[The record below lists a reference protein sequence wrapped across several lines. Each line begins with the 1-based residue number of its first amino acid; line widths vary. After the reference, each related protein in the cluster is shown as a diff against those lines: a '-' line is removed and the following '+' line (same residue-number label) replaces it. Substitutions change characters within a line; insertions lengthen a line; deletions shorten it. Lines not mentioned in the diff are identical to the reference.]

1 MKKKI
6 QLKRSGRVKKL
17 IATVVAGMVGIGLIF
32 NPNYNND
39 DNKVEAANSVPIN
52 GTIMQYFQWY
62 LPNNG
67 SLWGKLSSEAKDL
80 ANKGFTAV
88 WLPPAYKN
96 MNQNSVGYEPYDLY
110 DLGEFNQK
118 NSTRTKYGTLSQYTN
133 AITACHNNGID
144 VYADVV
150 LNHKSGADYS
160 EKVSAYEV
168 YNDNRLWKVTG
179 NAVDINAWTKFTFPG
194 RGTKYSSF
202 KWDASCFD
210 GVDDY
215 GKVYLFANKSWDS
228 NVSTENHNYDYLM
241 GADIDFDNQ
250 SVVKELKSWGI
261 WYTNKCN
268 LDGFRLDAV
277 KHIKSTF
284 YSDWL
289 NTVRSSTGKEMFTVG
304 EYWSSDINALKNYL
318 YETGYTMSLFDVPLH
333 YNFKSA
339 ADSNGYYD
347 LRYLFSNTLVSD
359 NPVKAVT
366 FVDNHDTQPGQSL
379 QSSVGEWFKMLAY
392 TAILTREGGYPCV
405 FYGDYYGVSGS
416 GTYLKAFK
424 NEIDKVMYA
433 RKKCAYGTQHD
444 YLDDPDTIGWTRE
457 GIGQVANSGLAALI
471 SDYNTGTATKRMYV
485 GTSHKGEVWYDVTG
499 NIGDKVTISND
510 GYGVFKVK
518 NKSYSVWINEK
529 AGGVTSGNST
539 GNTTGNSTGNTGGST
554 ANTGNSTSN
563 GANNTGNSNV
573 NGSNNAGT
581 SNGNSS
587 VNNAGT
593 QVGTTTQDNKNTEK
607 STTKEDKTTVDNS
620 ATKDSSTENTSE
632 TPADTTKNTNE
643 AVTED
648 VTTVNTNEKETKNSG
663 TVGKVVMSVVGVS
676 VIVALIGVAIAKKN
690 DIIAFIKGMTKK

>member
-6 QLKRSGRVKKL
+6 QLKRSGRVNKL
-17 IATVVAGMVGIGLIF
+17 IVTVVAGIAGIALIF
-32 NPNYNND
+32 NPNYND
-39 DNKVEAANSVPIN
+39 GDNKVAAANSVPVN
-52 GTIMQYFQWY
+52 GTIMQYYQWY

-67 SLWGKLSSEAKDL
+67 SLWDKLSGDAKNL
-80 ANKGFTAV
+80 ADTGFTAV

-118 NSTRTKYGTLSQYTN
+118 NTTRTKYGTLSQYTN

-160 EKVSAYEV
+160 ENVSAYEV
-168 YNDNRLWKVTG
+168 YNDNRLYKVTG
-179 NAVDINAWTKFTFPG
+179 NTVNINAWTKFTFPG

-250 SVVKELKSWGI
+250 AVVKELKSWGI

-379 QSSVGEWFKMLAY
+379 QSSVGEWFKMSAY

-457 GIGQVANSGLAALI
+457 GLGQVANSGLAALI

-499 NIGDKVTISND
+499 NISDKVTISND

-518 NKSYSVWINEK
+518 NKSYSVWINK
-529 AGGVTSGNST
+529 KT
-539 GNTTGNSTGNTGGST
+539 G
-554 ANTGNSTSN
+554 SN
-563 GANNTGNSNV
+563 ISNRTDNTGNSNV
-573 NGSNNAGT
+573 NGSNNAGINNKN
-581 SNGNSS
+581 NGI
-587 VNNAGT
+587 NNAVT
-593 QVGTTTQDNKNTEK
+593 QINTTATQDNKNTEK
-607 STTKEDKTTVDNS
+607 TTAKEDKATTDNF
-620 ATKDSSTENTSE
+620 ATKGSTTENTTENILE
-632 TPADTTKNTNE
+632 TPAGTMKNTNE
-643 AVTED
+643 AVTEG
-648 VTTVNTNEKETKNSG
+648 VTKENNNEEETKNSG

-690 DIIAFIKGMTKK
+690 DIIAFIKQMTRK

>member
-6 QLKRSGRVKKL
+6 QLKRSGRVNRL
-17 IATVVAGMVGIGLIF
+17 IVTVAAGIAGIALIF
-32 NPNYNND
+32 NPNYND
-39 DNKVEAANSVPIN
+39 GDNKVAAANSVPVN
-52 GTIMQYFQWY
+52 GTIMQYYQWY

-67 SLWGKLSSEAKDL
+67 SLWDKLSGDAKNL
-80 ANKGFTAV
+80 ADTGFTAV

-118 NSTRTKYGTLSQYTN
+118 NTTRTKYGTLSQYTN

-160 EKVSAYEV
+160 ENVSAYEV
-168 YNDNRLWKVTG
+168 YNDNRLYKVTG
-179 NAVDINAWTKFTFPG
+179 NAVNINAWTKFTFQG

-250 SVVKELKSWGI
+250 AVVKELKSWGI

-289 NTVRSSTGKEMFTVG
+289 NTVRRSTGKEMFTVG

-379 QSSVGEWFKMLAY
+379 QSSVGEWFKMSAY

-405 FYGDYYGVSGS
+405 FYGDYYGISGS
-416 GTYLKAFK
+416 GIYLKAFK

-433 RKKCAYGTQHD
+433 RKNCAYGTQHD

-457 GIGQVANSGLAALI
+457 GLGQVANSGLAALI

-499 NIGDKVTISND
+499 NISDKVTISND

-518 NKSYSVWINEK
+518 NKSYSVWINK
-529 AGGVTSGNST
+529 KT
-539 GNTTGNSTGNTGGST
+539 G
-554 ANTGNSTSN
+554 SN
-563 GANNTGNSNV
+563 ISNRTDNTGNSNV
-573 NGSNNAGT
+573 NGSNNAGINNKN
-581 SNGNSS
+581 NGT
-587 VNNAGT
+587 NNAGT
-593 QVGTTTQDNKNTEK
+593 QINTTATQDNKNTEK
-607 STTKEDKTTVDNS
+607 LTAKEDKTTTDNF
-620 ATKDSSTENTSE
+620 ATKDSTTENTTENILE
-632 TPADTTKNTNE
+632 TPADTMKNTNE
-643 AVTED
+643 AVTEG
-648 VTTVNTNEKETKNSG
+648 VTKENNNEEETKNSG

-690 DIIAFIKGMTKK
+690 DIIAFIKQMTRK

>member
-6 QLKRSGRVKKL
+6 QLKRSGRVNRL
-17 IATVVAGMVGIGLIF
+17 IVTVVAGIAGIALIF
-32 NPNYNND
+32 NPNYND
-39 DNKVEAANSVPIN
+39 GDNKVAAANSVPVN
-52 GTIMQYFQWY
+52 GTIMQYYQWY

-67 SLWGKLSSEAKDL
+67 SLWDKLSGDAENL
-80 ANKGFTAV
+80 ADTGFTAV

-118 NSTRTKYGTLSQYTN
+118 NTTRTKYGTLSQYTN

-160 EKVSAYEV
+160 ENVSAYEV
-168 YNDNRLWKVTG
+168 YNDNRLYKVTG
-179 NAVDINAWTKFTFPG
+179 NAVNINAWTKFTFQG

-250 SVVKELKSWGI
+250 AVVKELKSWGI

-289 NTVRSSTGKEMFTVG
+289 NTVRRSTGKEMFTVG

-379 QSSVGEWFKMLAY
+379 QSSVGEWFKMSAY

-405 FYGDYYGVSGS
+405 FYGDYYGISGS
-416 GTYLKAFK
+416 GIYLKAFK

-433 RKKCAYGTQHD
+433 RKNCAYGTQHD

-457 GIGQVANSGLAALI
+457 GLGQVANSGLAALI

-499 NIGDKVTISND
+499 NISDKVTISND

-518 NKSYSVWINEK
+518 NKSYSVWINK
-529 AGGVTSGNST
+529 KT
-539 GNTTGNSTGNTGGST
+539 G
-554 ANTGNSTSN
+554 SN
-563 GANNTGNSNV
+563 ISNRTDNTGNSNV
-573 NGSNNAGT
+573 NVSNNAGINNKN
-581 SNGNSS
+581 NGT
-587 VNNAGT
+587 NNAGT
-593 QVGTTTQDNKNTEK
+593 QINTTATQDNKNTEK
-607 STTKEDKTTVDNS
+607 STAKEDKTTTDNF
-620 ATKDSSTENTSE
+620 ATKDSTTENTTENILE
-632 TPADTTKNTNE
+632 TPADTMKNTNE
-643 AVTED
+643 AVTEG
-648 VTTVNTNEKETKNSG
+648 VTKENNNEEETKNSG

-690 DIIAFIKGMTKK
+690 DVIAFIKQMTRK

>member
-6 QLKRSGRVKKL
+6 QLKRSGRVNKL
-17 IATVVAGMVGIGLIF
+17 IVTVVAGIAGIALIF
-32 NPNYNND
+32 NPNYND
-39 DNKVEAANSVPIN
+39 GDNKVAAANSVTVN
-52 GTIMQYFQWY
+52 GTIMQYYQWY

-67 SLWGKLSSEAKDL
+67 SLWDKLSSDAKNL
-80 ANKGFTAV
+80 ADTGFTAV

-118 NSTRTKYGTLSQYTN
+118 NTTRTKYGTLSQYTN

-160 EKVSAYEV
+160 ENVSAYEV
-168 YNDNRLWKVTG
+168 YNDNRLYKVTG
-179 NAVDINAWTKFTFPG
+179 NTVNINAWTKFTFPG

-250 SVVKELKSWGI
+250 AVVKELKSWGI

-379 QSSVGEWFKMLAY
+379 QSSVGEWFKMSAY

-457 GIGQVANSGLAALI
+457 GLGQVANSGLAALI

-499 NIGDKVTISND
+499 NISDKVTISND

-518 NKSYSVWINEK
+518 NKSYSVWINK
-529 AGGVTSGNST
+529 KT
-539 GNTTGNSTGNTGGST
+539 G
-554 ANTGNSTSN
+554 SN
-563 GANNTGNSNV
+563 ISNRTDNTGNSNV
-573 NGSNNAGT
+573 NGSNNAGINNKN
-581 SNGNSS
+581 NGI
-587 VNNAGT
+587 NNAVT
-593 QVGTTTQDNKNTEK
+593 QINTTATQDNKNTEK
-607 STTKEDKTTVDNS
+607 TTAKEDKATTDNF
-620 ATKDSSTENTSE
+620 ATKGSTTENTTENILE
-632 TPADTTKNTNE
+632 TPAGTMKNTNE
-643 AVTED
+643 AVTEG
-648 VTTVNTNEKETKNSG
+648 VTKENNNEEETKNSG

-690 DIIAFIKGMTKK
+690 DIIAFIKQMTRK

>member
-6 QLKRSGRVKKL
+6 QLKRSGRVNRL
-17 IATVVAGMVGIGLIF
+17 IVTVAAGIAGIALIF
-32 NPNYNND
+32 NPNYND
-39 DNKVEAANSVPIN
+39 GDNKVAAANSVPVN
-52 GTIMQYFQWY
+52 GTIMQYYQWY

-67 SLWGKLSSEAKDL
+67 SLWDKLSGDAKNL
-80 ANKGFTAV
+80 ADTGFTAV

-118 NSTRTKYGTLSQYTN
+118 NTTRTKYGTLSQYTN

-160 EKVSAYEV
+160 ENVSAYEV
-168 YNDNRLWKVTG
+168 YNDNRLYKVTG
-179 NAVDINAWTKFTFPG
+179 NAVNINAWTKFTFQG

-250 SVVKELKSWGI
+250 AVVKELKSWGI

-289 NTVRSSTGKEMFTVG
+289 NTVRRSTGKEMFTVG

-379 QSSVGEWFKMLAY
+379 QSSVGEWFKMSAY

-405 FYGDYYGVSGS
+405 FYGDYYGISGS
-416 GTYLKAFK
+416 GIYLKAFK

-433 RKKCAYGTQHD
+433 RKNCAYGTQHD

-457 GIGQVANSGLAALI
+457 GLGQVANSGLAALI

-499 NIGDKVTISND
+499 NISDKVTISND

-518 NKSYSVWINEK
+518 NKSYSVWINK
-529 AGGVTSGNST
+529 KT
-539 GNTTGNSTGNTGGST
+539 G
-554 ANTGNSTSN
+554 SN
-563 GANNTGNSNV
+563 ISNRTDNTGNSNV
-573 NGSNNAGT
+573 NGSNNAGINNKN
-581 SNGNSS
+581 NGT
-587 VNNAGT
+587 NNAGT
-593 QVGTTTQDNKNTEK
+593 QINTTATQDNKNTEK
-607 STTKEDKTTVDNS
+607 STAKEDKTTTDNF
-620 ATKDSSTENTSE
+620 ATKDSTTENTTENILE
-632 TPADTTKNTNE
+632 TPADTMKNTNE
-643 AVTED
+643 AVTES
-648 VTTVNTNEKETKNSG
+648 VTKENNNEEETKNSG

-690 DIIAFIKGMTKK
+690 DIIAFIKQMTRK

>member
-1 MKKKI
+1 MKKKV

-17 IATVVAGMVGIGLIF
+17 IAAVVAGIVGIGLIF
-32 NPNYNND
+32 NPNYNNA
-39 DNKVEAANSVPIN
+39 DNNVEAANSVPIN

-67 SLWGKLSSEAKDL
+67 SLWSKLSSSAADL
-80 ANKGFTAV
+80 ANAGFTAV

-118 NSTRTKYGTLSQYTN
+118 NSTRTKYGTISQYTN
-133 AITACHNNGID
+133 AIAACHTNGID

-160 EKVSAYEV
+160 ENVSAYEV
-168 YNDNRLWKVTG
+168 YNDNRLYKVTG
-179 NAVDINAWTKFTFPG
+179 NAININAWTKFTFPG

-215 GKVYLFANKSWDS
+215 GKIYLFANKSWDS
-228 NVSTENHNYDYLM
+228 NVSTENNNYDYLM

-250 SVVKELKSWGI
+250 SVVKELKNWGI

-289 NTVRSSTGKEMFTVG
+289 NTVRNSTGKEMFTVG

-318 YETGYTMSLFDVPLH
+318 YETGYSMSLFDVPLH
-333 YNFKSA
+333 YNFKAA

-347 LRYLFSNTLVSD
+347 LRYLFNNTLVSD

-366 FVDNHDTQPGQSL
+366 FVDNHDTQPGQAL
-379 QSSVGEWFKMLAY
+379 QSNVGEWFKMLAY

-405 FYGDYYGVSGS
+405 FYGDYYGVSGN

-424 NEIDKVMYA
+424 NEIDKVMLA

-457 GIGQVANSGLAALI
+457 GLSQVANSGLAALI
-471 SDYNTGTATKRMYV
+471 SDYNTGIATKRMYV
-485 GTSHKGEVWYDVTG
+485 GASHKGEVWYDVTG
-499 NIGDKVTISND
+499 NVSDKVTISND

-518 NKSYSVWINEK
+518 NKSYSVWINGK
-529 AGGVTSGNST
+529 VSSVTG
-539 GNTTGNSTGNTGGST
+539 GNSTGNTGGNST
-554 ANTGNSTSN
+554 AGAGNNGSN
-563 GANNTGNSNV
+563 GANNTGNVNV
-573 NGSNNAGT
+573 NGSGNNAGNNNVN
-581 SNGNSS
+581 NGT
-587 VNNAGT
+587 NNAGT
-593 QVGTTTQDNKNTEK
+593 QTSKPTTANNKTTEK
-607 STTKEDKTTVDNS
+607 STTKEEKTTTDNS
-620 ATKDSSTENTSE
+620 EAKDSTTENTSE
-632 TPADTTKNTNE
+632 KPEDTTKNTNE
-643 AVTED
+643 TITENM
-648 VTTVNTNEKETKNSG
+648 TTSDNDKKETENSG
-663 TVGKVVMSVVGVS
+663 TVGMVVMSVAGAS

-690 DIIAFIKGMTKK
+690 DIIAFIKGMIKK

>member
-6 QLKRSGRVKKL
+6 QLKRSGRVNRL
-17 IATVVAGMVGIGLIF
+17 IVTVAAGIAGIALIF
-32 NPNYNND
+32 NPNYND
-39 DNKVEAANSVPIN
+39 GDNKVAAANSVPVN
-52 GTIMQYFQWY
+52 GTIMQYYQWY

-67 SLWGKLSSEAKDL
+67 SLWDKLSGDAKNL
-80 ANKGFTAV
+80 ADTGFTAV

-118 NSTRTKYGTLSQYTN
+118 NTTRTKYGTLSQYTN

-160 EKVSAYEV
+160 ENVSAYEV
-168 YNDNRLWKVTG
+168 YNDNRLYKVTG
-179 NAVDINAWTKFTFPG
+179 NAVNINAWTKFTFQG

-250 SVVKELKSWGI
+250 AVVKELKSWGI

-289 NTVRSSTGKEMFTVG
+289 NTVRRSTGKEMFTVG

-379 QSSVGEWFKMLAY
+379 QSSVGEWFKMSAY

-405 FYGDYYGVSGS
+405 FYGDYYGISGS
-416 GTYLKAFK
+416 GIYLKAFK

-433 RKKCAYGTQHD
+433 RKNCAYGTQHD

-457 GIGQVANSGLAALI
+457 GLGQVANSGLAALI

-499 NIGDKVTISND
+499 NISDKVTISND

-518 NKSYSVWINEK
+518 NKSYSVWINK
-529 AGGVTSGNST
+529 KT
-539 GNTTGNSTGNTGGST
+539 G
-554 ANTGNSTSN
+554 SN
-563 GANNTGNSNV
+563 ISNRTDNTGNSNV
-573 NGSNNAGT
+573 NGSNNAGINNKN
-581 SNGNSS
+581 NGT
-587 VNNAGT
+587 NNAGT
-593 QVGTTTQDNKNTEK
+593 QINTTATQDNKNTEK
-607 STTKEDKTTVDNS
+607 STAKEDKTTTDNF
-620 ATKDSSTENTSE
+620 ATKDSTTENTTENILE
-632 TPADTTKNTNE
+632 TPADTMKNTNE
-643 AVTED
+643 AVTES
-648 VTTVNTNEKETKNSG
+648 VTKENNNEEETKNSG

-676 VIVALIGVAIAKKN
+676 VTVALIGVAIAKKN
-690 DIIAFIKGMTKK
+690 DIIAFIKQMTRK

>member
-1 MKKKI
+1 
-6 QLKRSGRVKKL
+6 
-17 IATVVAGMVGIGLIF
+17 
-32 NPNYNND
+32 
-39 DNKVEAANSVPIN
+39 
-52 GTIMQYFQWY
+52 
-62 LPNNG
+62 
-67 SLWGKLSSEAKDL
+67 
-80 ANKGFTAV
+80 
-88 WLPPAYKN
+88 
-96 MNQNSVGYEPYDLY
+96 
-110 DLGEFNQK
+110 
-118 NSTRTKYGTLSQYTN
+118 
-133 AITACHNNGID
+133 
-144 VYADVV
+144 
-150 LNHKSGADYS
+150 
-160 EKVSAYEV
+160 
-168 YNDNRLWKVTG
+168 
-179 NAVDINAWTKFTFPG
+179 
-194 RGTKYSSF
+194 
-202 KWDASCFD
+202 
-210 GVDDY
+210 
-215 GKVYLFANKSWDS
+215 
-228 NVSTENHNYDYLM
+228 M

-250 SVVKELKSWGI
+250 AVVKELKSWGI

-379 QSSVGEWFKMLAY
+379 QSSVGEWFKMSAY

-457 GIGQVANSGLAALI
+457 GLGQVANSGLAALI

-499 NIGDKVTISND
+499 NISDKVTISND

-518 NKSYSVWINEK
+518 NKSYSVWINK
-529 AGGVTSGNST
+529 KT
-539 GNTTGNSTGNTGGST
+539 G
-554 ANTGNSTSN
+554 SN
-563 GANNTGNSNV
+563 ISNRTDNTGNSNV
-573 NGSNNAGT
+573 NGSNNAGINNKN
-581 SNGNSS
+581 NGT
-587 VNNAGT
+587 NNAET
-593 QVGTTTQDNKNTEK
+593 QINTTATQDNKNTEK
-607 STTKEDKTTVDNS
+607 TTAKEDKATTDNF
-620 ATKDSSTENTSE
+620 ATKGSTTENTTENILE
-632 TPADTTKNTNE
+632 TPAGTMKNTNE
-643 AVTED
+643 AVTEG
-648 VTTVNTNEKETKNSG
+648 VTKENNNEEETKNSG

-690 DIIAFIKGMTKK
+690 DIIAFIKQMTRK

>member
-6 QLKRSGRVKKL
+6 QLKRSGRVNRL
-17 IATVVAGMVGIGLIF
+17 IVTVAAGIAGIALIF
-32 NPNYNND
+32 NPNYND
-39 DNKVEAANSVPIN
+39 GDNKVAAANSVPVN
-52 GTIMQYFQWY
+52 GTIMQYYQWY

-67 SLWGKLSSEAKDL
+67 SLWDKLSGDAKNL
-80 ANKGFTAV
+80 ADTGFTAV

-118 NSTRTKYGTLSQYTN
+118 NTTRTKYGTLSQYTN

-160 EKVSAYEV
+160 ENVSAYEV
-168 YNDNRLWKVTG
+168 YNDNRLYKVTG
-179 NAVDINAWTKFTFPG
+179 NAVNINAWTKFTFQG

-250 SVVKELKSWGI
+250 AVVKELKSWGI

-289 NTVRSSTGKEMFTVG
+289 NTVRRSTGKEMFTVG

-379 QSSVGEWFKMLAY
+379 QSSVGEWFKMSAY

-405 FYGDYYGVSGS
+405 FYGDYYGISGS
-416 GTYLKAFK
+416 GIYLKAFK

-433 RKKCAYGTQHD
+433 RKNCAYGTQHD

-457 GIGQVANSGLAALI
+457 GLGQVANSGLAALI

-499 NIGDKVTISND
+499 NISDKVTISND

-518 NKSYSVWINEK
+518 NKSYSVWINK
-529 AGGVTSGNST
+529 KT
-539 GNTTGNSTGNTGGST
+539 G
-554 ANTGNSTSN
+554 SN
-563 GANNTGNSNV
+563 ISNRTDNTGNSNV
-573 NGSNNAGT
+573 NVSNNAGINNKN
-581 SNGNSS
+581 NGT
-587 VNNAGT
+587 NNAGT
-593 QVGTTTQDNKNTEK
+593 QINTTATQDNKNTEK
-607 STTKEDKTTVDNS
+607 STAKEDKTTTDNF
-620 ATKDSSTENTSE
+620 ATKDSTTENTTENILE
-632 TPADTTKNTNE
+632 TPADTMKNTNE
-643 AVTED
+643 AVTEG
-648 VTTVNTNEKETKNSG
+648 VTKENNNEEETKNSG

-690 DIIAFIKGMTKK
+690 DIIAFIKQMTRK

>member
-6 QLKRSGRVKKL
+6 QLKRSGRVNRL
-17 IATVVAGMVGIGLIF
+17 IVTVVAGIAGIALIF
-32 NPNYNND
+32 NPNYND
-39 DNKVEAANSVPIN
+39 GDNKVAAANSVPVN
-52 GTIMQYFQWY
+52 GTIMQYYQWY

-67 SLWGKLSSEAKDL
+67 SLWDKLSGDAENL
-80 ANKGFTAV
+80 ADTGFTAV

-118 NSTRTKYGTLSQYTN
+118 NTTRTKYGTLSQYTN

-160 EKVSAYEV
+160 ENVSAYEV
-168 YNDNRLWKVTG
+168 YNDNRLYKVTG
-179 NAVDINAWTKFTFPG
+179 NTVNINAWTKFTFQG

-250 SVVKELKSWGI
+250 AVVKELKSWGI
-261 WYTNKCN
+261 WYTNKCD

-289 NTVRSSTGKEMFTVG
+289 NTVRRSTGKEMFTVG

-379 QSSVGEWFKMLAY
+379 QSSVGEWFKMSAY

-405 FYGDYYGVSGS
+405 FYGDYYGISGS
-416 GTYLKAFK
+416 GIYLKAFK

-433 RKKCAYGTQHD
+433 RKNCAYGTQHD

-457 GIGQVANSGLAALI
+457 GLGQVANSGLAALI

-499 NIGDKVTISND
+499 NISDKVTISND
-510 GYGVFKVK
+510 GYGVFRVK
-518 NKSYSVWINEK
+518 NKSYSVWINK
-529 AGGVTSGNST
+529 KT
-539 GNTTGNSTGNTGGST
+539 G
-554 ANTGNSTSN
+554 SN
-563 GANNTGNSNV
+563 ISNRTDNTGNSNV
-573 NGSNNAGT
+573 NVSNNAGINNKN
-581 SNGNSS
+581 NGT
-587 VNNAGT
+587 NNAGT
-593 QVGTTTQDNKNTEK
+593 QINTTATQDNKNTEK
-607 STTKEDKTTVDNS
+607 STAKEDKTTTDNF
-620 ATKDSSTENTSE
+620 ATKDSTTENTTENILE
-632 TPADTTKNTNE
+632 TPADTMKNTNE
-643 AVTED
+643 AVTEG
-648 VTTVNTNEKETKNSG
+648 VTKENNNEEETKNSG

-690 DIIAFIKGMTKK
+690 DIIAFIKQMTRK

>member
-6 QLKRSGRVKKL
+6 QLKRSGRVNKL
-17 IATVVAGMVGIGLIF
+17 IVTVVAGIAGIALIF
-32 NPNYNND
+32 NPNYND
-39 DNKVEAANSVPIN
+39 GDNKVAAANSVPVN
-52 GTIMQYFQWY
+52 GTIMQYYQWY

-67 SLWGKLSSEAKDL
+67 SLWDKLSGDAKNL
-80 ANKGFTAV
+80 ADTGFTAV

-118 NSTRTKYGTLSQYTN
+118 NTTRTKYGTLSQYTN

-168 YNDNRLWKVTG
+168 YNDNRLYKVTG
-179 NAVDINAWTKFTFPG
+179 NTVNINAWTKFTFPG

-202 KWDASCFD
+202 KWDTSCFD

-241 GADIDFDNQ
+241 GSDIDFDNQ
-250 SVVKELKSWGI
+250 AVVKELKSWGI

-457 GIGQVANSGLAALI
+457 GLDKAANSGLAALI

-485 GTSHKGEVWYDVTG
+485 GTRHKGEVWYDVMG
-499 NIGDKVTISND
+499 NISDKVTISND

-529 AGGVTSGNST
+529 T
-539 GNTTGNSTGNTGGST
+539 G
-554 ANTGNSTSN
+554 SN
-563 GANNTGNSNV
+563 ISNRTDNTGNSNV
-573 NGSNNAGT
+573 NGSNNVGINNKNNGT
-581 SNGNSS
+581 
-587 VNNAGT
+587 NNAGT
-593 QVGTTTQDNKNTEK
+593 QINTTATQDNKNTEK
-607 STTKEDKTTVDNS
+607 STAKEDKTTTDNF
-620 ATKDSSTENTSE
+620 ATKDSTTENTTKNTTENILE
-632 TPADTTKNTNE
+632 TPADTMKNTNE
-643 AVTED
+643 AVTEG
-648 VTTVNTNEKETKNSG
+648 VTKENNNEEETKNSG

-690 DIIAFIKGMTKK
+690 DIIAFIKEMTRK

>member
-6 QLKRSGRVKKL
+6 QLKRSGRLNRL
-17 IATVVAGMVGIGLIF
+17 IVTVAAGIAGIALIF
-32 NPNYNND
+32 NPNYND
-39 DNKVEAANSVPIN
+39 GDNKVAAANSVPVN
-52 GTIMQYFQWY
+52 GTIMQYYQWY

-67 SLWGKLSSEAKDL
+67 SLWDKLSGDAKNL
-80 ANKGFTAV
+80 ADTGFTAV

-118 NSTRTKYGTLSQYTN
+118 NTTRTKYGTLSQYTN

-160 EKVSAYEV
+160 ENVSAYEV
-168 YNDNRLWKVTG
+168 YNDNRLYKVTG
-179 NAVDINAWTKFTFPG
+179 NAVNINAWTKFTFQG

-250 SVVKELKSWGI
+250 AVVKELKSWGI

-289 NTVRSSTGKEMFTVG
+289 NTVRRSTGKEMFTVG

-379 QSSVGEWFKMLAY
+379 QSSVGEWFKMSAY

-405 FYGDYYGVSGS
+405 FYGDYYGISGS
-416 GTYLKAFK
+416 GIYLKAFK

-433 RKKCAYGTQHD
+433 RKNCAYGTQHD

-457 GIGQVANSGLAALI
+457 GLDKAANSGLAALI

-485 GTSHKGEVWYDVTG
+485 GTRHKGEVWYDVTG
-499 NIGDKVTISND
+499 NISDKVTISND

-518 NKSYSVWINEK
+518 NKSYSVWINK
-529 AGGVTSGNST
+529 KT
-539 GNTTGNSTGNTGGST
+539 G
-554 ANTGNSTSN
+554 SN
-563 GANNTGNSNV
+563 ISNRTDNTGNSNV
-573 NGSNNAGT
+573 NGSNNAGINNKN
-581 SNGNSS
+581 NGT
-587 VNNAGT
+587 NNAGT
-593 QVGTTTQDNKNTEK
+593 QINTTATQDNKNTEK
-607 STTKEDKTTVDNS
+607 STAKEDKTTTDNF
-620 ATKDSSTENTSE
+620 ATKDSTTENTTKNTTENILE
-632 TPADTTKNTNE
+632 TPADTMKNTNE
-643 AVTED
+643 AVTEG
-648 VTTVNTNEKETKNSG
+648 VTKENNNEEETKNSG

-690 DIIAFIKGMTKK
+690 DVIAFIKQMTRK

>member
-6 QLKRSGRVKKL
+6 QLKRSGRVNRL
-17 IATVVAGMVGIGLIF
+17 IVTVAAGIAGIALIF
-32 NPNYNND
+32 NPNYND
-39 DNKVEAANSVPIN
+39 GDNKVAAANSVPVN
-52 GTIMQYFQWY
+52 GTIMQYYQWY

-67 SLWGKLSSEAKDL
+67 SLWDKLSGDAKNL
-80 ANKGFTAV
+80 ADTGFTAV

-118 NSTRTKYGTLSQYTN
+118 NTTRTKYGTLSQYTN

-160 EKVSAYEV
+160 ENVSAYEV
-168 YNDNRLWKVTG
+168 YNDNRLYKVTG
-179 NAVDINAWTKFTFPG
+179 NAVNINAWTKFTFQG

-250 SVVKELKSWGI
+250 AVVKELKSWGI

-289 NTVRSSTGKEMFTVG
+289 NTVRRSTGKEMFTVG

-379 QSSVGEWFKMLAY
+379 QSSVGEWFKMSAY

-405 FYGDYYGVSGS
+405 FYGDYYGISGS
-416 GTYLKAFK
+416 GIYLKAFK

-433 RKKCAYGTQHD
+433 RKNCAYGTQHD

-457 GIGQVANSGLAALI
+457 GLGQVANSGLAALI

-499 NIGDKVTISND
+499 NISDKVTISND

-518 NKSYSVWINEK
+518 NKSYSVWINK
-529 AGGVTSGNST
+529 KT
-539 GNTTGNSTGNTGGST
+539 G
-554 ANTGNSTSN
+554 SN
-563 GANNTGNSNV
+563 ISNRTDNTGNSNV
-573 NGSNNAGT
+573 NGSNNAGINNKN
-581 SNGNSS
+581 NGT
-587 VNNAGT
+587 NNAGT
-593 QVGTTTQDNKNTEK
+593 QINTTATQDNKNTEK
-607 STTKEDKTTVDNS
+607 STAKEDKTTTDNF
-620 ATKDSSTENTSE
+620 ATKDSTTENTTENILE
-632 TPADTTKNTNE
+632 TPADTMKNTNE
-643 AVTED
+643 AVTEG
-648 VTTVNTNEKETKNSG
+648 VTKENNNEEETKNSG

-690 DIIAFIKGMTKK
+690 DIIAFIKQMTRK

>member
-6 QLKRSGRVKKL
+6 QLKRSGRVNRL
-17 IATVVAGMVGIGLIF
+17 IVTVVAGIAGIALIF
-32 NPNYNND
+32 NPNYND
-39 DNKVEAANSVPIN
+39 GDNKVAAANSVPVN
-52 GTIMQYFQWY
+52 GTIMQYYQWY

-67 SLWGKLSSEAKDL
+67 SLWDKLSGDAENL
-80 ANKGFTAV
+80 ADTGFTAV

-118 NSTRTKYGTLSQYTN
+118 NTTRTKYGTLSQYTN

-160 EKVSAYEV
+160 ENVSAYEV
-168 YNDNRLWKVTG
+168 YNDNRLYKVTG
-179 NAVDINAWTKFTFPG
+179 NAVNINAWTKFTFQG

-250 SVVKELKSWGI
+250 AVVKELKSWGI

-289 NTVRSSTGKEMFTVG
+289 NTVRRSTGKEMFTVG

-379 QSSVGEWFKMLAY
+379 QSSVGEWFKMSAY

-405 FYGDYYGVSGS
+405 FYGDYYGISGS
-416 GTYLKAFK
+416 GIYLKAFK

-433 RKKCAYGTQHD
+433 RKNCAYGTQHD

-457 GIGQVANSGLAALI
+457 GLGQVANSGLAALI

-499 NIGDKVTISND
+499 NISDKVTISND

-518 NKSYSVWINEK
+518 NKSYSVWINK
-529 AGGVTSGNST
+529 KT
-539 GNTTGNSTGNTGGST
+539 G
-554 ANTGNSTSN
+554 SN
-563 GANNTGNSNV
+563 ISNRTDNTGNSNV
-573 NGSNNAGT
+573 NVSNNAGINNKN
-581 SNGNSS
+581 NGT
-587 VNNAGT
+587 NNAGT
-593 QVGTTTQDNKNTEK
+593 QINTTATQDNKNTEK
-607 STTKEDKTTVDNS
+607 STAKEDKTTTDNF
-620 ATKDSSTENTSE
+620 ATKDSTTENTTENILE
-632 TPADTTKNTNE
+632 TPADTMKNTNE
-643 AVTED
+643 AVTEG
-648 VTTVNTNEKETKNSG
+648 VTKENNNEEETKNSG

-690 DIIAFIKGMTKK
+690 DIIAFIKQMTRK

>member
-6 QLKRSGRVKKL
+6 QLKRSGRVNRL
-17 IATVVAGMVGIGLIF
+17 IVTVVAGIAGIALIF
-32 NPNYNND
+32 NPNYND
-39 DNKVEAANSVPIN
+39 GDNKVAAANSVPVN
-52 GTIMQYFQWY
+52 GTIMQYYQWY

-67 SLWGKLSSEAKDL
+67 SLWDKLSGDAENL
-80 ANKGFTAV
+80 ADTGFTAV

-118 NSTRTKYGTLSQYTN
+118 NTTRTKYGTLSQYTN

-160 EKVSAYEV
+160 ENVSAYEV
-168 YNDNRLWKVTG
+168 YNDNRLYKVTG
-179 NAVDINAWTKFTFPG
+179 NTVNINAWTKFTFQG

-250 SVVKELKSWGI
+250 AVVKELKSWGI
-261 WYTNKCN
+261 WYTNKCD

-289 NTVRSSTGKEMFTVG
+289 NTVRRSTGKEMFTVG

-379 QSSVGEWFKMLAY
+379 QSSVGEWFKMSAY

-405 FYGDYYGVSGS
+405 FYGDYYGISGS
-416 GTYLKAFK
+416 GIYLKVFK

-433 RKKCAYGTQHD
+433 RKNCAYGTQHD

-457 GIGQVANSGLAALI
+457 GLGQVANSGLAALI

-499 NIGDKVTISND
+499 NISDKVTISND

-518 NKSYSVWINEK
+518 NKSYSVWINK
-529 AGGVTSGNST
+529 KT
-539 GNTTGNSTGNTGGST
+539 G
-554 ANTGNSTSN
+554 SN
-563 GANNTGNSNV
+563 ISNRTDNTGNSNV
-573 NGSNNAGT
+573 NGSNNAGINNKN
-581 SNGNSS
+581 NGT
-587 VNNAGT
+587 NNAGT
-593 QVGTTTQDNKNTEK
+593 QINTTATQDNKNTEK
-607 STTKEDKTTVDNS
+607 STAKEDKTTTDNF
-620 ATKDSSTENTSE
+620 ATKDSTTENTTENILE
-632 TPADTTKNTNE
+632 TPADTMKNTNE
-643 AVTED
+643 AVTEG
-648 VTTVNTNEKETKNSG
+648 VTKENNNEEETKNSG

-690 DIIAFIKGMTKK
+690 DIIAFIKQMTRK

>member
-6 QLKRSGRVKKL
+6 QLKRSGRVNKL
-17 IATVVAGMVGIGLIF
+17 IVTVVAGIAGIALIF
-32 NPNYNND
+32 NPNYND
-39 DNKVEAANSVPIN
+39 GDNKVAAANSVPVN
-52 GTIMQYFQWY
+52 GTIMQYYQWY

-67 SLWGKLSSEAKDL
+67 SLWDKLSGDAKNL
-80 ANKGFTAV
+80 ADTGFTAV

-118 NSTRTKYGTLSQYTN
+118 NTTRTKYGTLSQYTN

-160 EKVSAYEV
+160 ENVSAYEV
-168 YNDNRLWKVTG
+168 YNDNRLYKVTG
-179 NAVDINAWTKFTFPG
+179 NTVNINAWTKFTFPG

-250 SVVKELKSWGI
+250 AVVKELKSWGI

-379 QSSVGEWFKMLAY
+379 QSSVGEWFKMSAY

-457 GIGQVANSGLAALI
+457 GLGQVANSGLAALI

-499 NIGDKVTISND
+499 NISDKVTISND

-518 NKSYSVWINEK
+518 NKSYSVWINK
-529 AGGVTSGNST
+529 KT
-539 GNTTGNSTGNTGGST
+539 G
-554 ANTGNSTSN
+554 SN
-563 GANNTGNSNV
+563 ISNRTDNTGNSNV
-573 NGSNNAGT
+573 NGSNNAGINNKN
-581 SNGNSS
+581 NGT
-587 VNNAGT
+587 NNAGT
-593 QVGTTTQDNKNTEK
+593 QINTTATQDNKNTEK
-607 STTKEDKTTVDNS
+607 TTAKEDKATTDNF
-620 ATKDSSTENTSE
+620 ATKGSTTENTTENILE
-632 TPADTTKNTNE
+632 TPAGTMKNTNE
-643 AVTED
+643 AVTEG
-648 VTTVNTNEKETKNSG
+648 VTKENNNEEETKNSG

-690 DIIAFIKGMTKK
+690 DIIAFIKQMTRK

>member
-6 QLKRSGRVKKL
+6 QLKRSGRVNRL
-17 IATVVAGMVGIGLIF
+17 VVTVVAGIAGIALIF
-32 NPNYNND
+32 NPNYND
-39 DNKVEAANSVPIN
+39 GDNKVAAANSVPVN
-52 GTIMQYFQWY
+52 GTIMQYYQWY

-67 SLWGKLSSEAKDL
+67 SLWDKLSGDAENL
-80 ANKGFTAV
+80 ADTGFTAV

-118 NSTRTKYGTLSQYTN
+118 NTTRTKYGTLSQYTN

-160 EKVSAYEV
+160 ENVSAYEV
-168 YNDNRLWKVTG
+168 YNDNRLYKVTG
-179 NAVDINAWTKFTFPG
+179 NAVNINAWTKFTFQG

-250 SVVKELKSWGI
+250 AVVKELKSWGI

-289 NTVRSSTGKEMFTVG
+289 NTVRRSTGKEMFTVG

-379 QSSVGEWFKMLAY
+379 QSSVGEWFKMSAY

-405 FYGDYYGVSGS
+405 FYGDYYGISGS
-416 GTYLKAFK
+416 GIYLKAFK

-433 RKKCAYGTQHD
+433 RKNCAYGTQHD

-457 GIGQVANSGLAALI
+457 GLGQVANSGLAALI

-499 NIGDKVTISND
+499 NISDKVTISND

-518 NKSYSVWINEK
+518 NKSYSVWINK
-529 AGGVTSGNST
+529 KT
-539 GNTTGNSTGNTGGST
+539 G
-554 ANTGNSTSN
+554 SN
-563 GANNTGNSNV
+563 ISNRTDNTGNSNV
-573 NGSNNAGT
+573 NGSNNAGINNKN
-581 SNGNSS
+581 NGT
-587 VNNAGT
+587 NNAGT
-593 QVGTTTQDNKNTEK
+593 QINTIATQDNKNTEK
-607 STTKEDKTTVDNS
+607 STAKEDKTTTDNF
-620 ATKDSSTENTSE
+620 ATKDSTTENTTENILE
-632 TPADTTKNTNE
+632 TPADTMKNTNE
-643 AVTED
+643 AVTEG
-648 VTTVNTNEKETKNSG
+648 VTKENNNEEETKNSG

-690 DIIAFIKGMTKK
+690 DIIAFIKQMTRK

>member
-6 QLKRSGRVKKL
+6 QLKRSGRINRL
-17 IATVVAGMVGIGLIF
+17 IVTVIAGIALIF
-32 NPNYNND
+32 NPNYND
-39 DNKVEAANSVPIN
+39 GDNKVAAANSVPVN
-52 GTIMQYFQWY
+52 GTIMQYYQWY

-67 SLWGKLSSEAKDL
+67 SLWDKLSGDAKNL
-80 ANKGFTAV
+80 ADTGFTAV

-118 NSTRTKYGTLSQYTN
+118 NTTRTKYGTLSQYTN

-160 EKVSAYEV
+160 ENVSAYEV
-168 YNDNRLWKVTG
+168 YNDNRLYKVTG
-179 NAVDINAWTKFTFPG
+179 NAVNINAWTKFNFPG

-250 SVVKELKSWGI
+250 AVVKELKSWGI

-289 NTVRSSTGKEMFTVG
+289 NIVRRSTGKEMFTVG

-379 QSSVGEWFKMLAY
+379 QSSVGEWFKMSAY

-433 RKKCAYGTQHD
+433 RKNCAYGTQHD

-457 GIGQVANSGLAALI
+457 GLGQVANSGLAALI

-499 NIGDKVTISND
+499 NISDKVTISND

-529 AGGVTSGNST
+529 T
-539 GNTTGNSTGNTGGST
+539 G
-554 ANTGNSTSN
+554 SN
-563 GANNTGNSNV
+563 ISNRTDNTGNSNV
-573 NGSNNAGT
+573 NGSNNAGINNKN
-581 SNGNSS
+581 NGT
-587 VNNAGT
+587 NNAGT
-593 QVGTTTQDNKNTEK
+593 QINTTATQDNKNTEK
-607 STTKEDKTTVDNS
+607 STAKEDKTTTDNF
-620 ATKDSSTENTSE
+620 ATKDSTTENTTKSTTENTTENILE
-632 TPADTTKNTNE
+632 TAADTMKNTNE
-643 AVTED
+643 AVTEG
-648 VTTVNTNEKETKNSG
+648 VTKENNNEEETKNSG
-663 TVGKVVMSVVGVS
+663 TVGKVVMSVIGVS
-676 VIVALIGVAIAKKN
+676 VIAALIGVAIAKKN
-690 DIIAFIKGMTKK
+690 DIIAFIKEMTRK

>member
-6 QLKRSGRVKKL
+6 QLKRSGRVNRL
-17 IATVVAGMVGIGLIF
+17 IVTVAAGIAGIALIF
-32 NPNYNND
+32 NPNYND
-39 DNKVEAANSVPIN
+39 GDNKVAAANSVPVN
-52 GTIMQYFQWY
+52 GTIMQYYQWY

-67 SLWGKLSSEAKDL
+67 SLWDKLSGDAKNL
-80 ANKGFTAV
+80 ADTGFTAV

-118 NSTRTKYGTLSQYTN
+118 NTTRTKYGTLSQYTN

-160 EKVSAYEV
+160 ENVSAYEV
-168 YNDNRLWKVTG
+168 YNDNRLYKVTG
-179 NAVDINAWTKFTFPG
+179 NAVNINAWTKFTFQG

-250 SVVKELKSWGI
+250 AVVKELKSWGI

-289 NTVRSSTGKEMFTVG
+289 NTVRRSTGKEMFTVG

-379 QSSVGEWFKMLAY
+379 QSSVGEWFKMSAY

-405 FYGDYYGVSGS
+405 FYGDYYGISGS
-416 GTYLKAFK
+416 GIYLKAFK

-433 RKKCAYGTQHD
+433 RKNCAYGTQHD

-457 GIGQVANSGLAALI
+457 GLGQVANSGLAALI
-471 SDYNTGTATKRMYV
+471 SDYNTGTTTKRMYV

-499 NIGDKVTISND
+499 NISDKVTISND

-518 NKSYSVWINEK
+518 NKSYSVWINK
-529 AGGVTSGNST
+529 KT
-539 GNTTGNSTGNTGGST
+539 G
-554 ANTGNSTSN
+554 SN
-563 GANNTGNSNV
+563 ISNRTDNTGNSNV
-573 NGSNNAGT
+573 NGSNNAGINNKN
-581 SNGNSS
+581 NGT
-587 VNNAGT
+587 NNAGT
-593 QVGTTTQDNKNTEK
+593 QINTTATQDNKNTEK
-607 STTKEDKTTVDNS
+607 STAKEDKTTTDNF
-620 ATKDSSTENTSE
+620 ATKDSTTENTTENILE
-632 TPADTTKNTNE
+632 TPADTMKNTNE
-643 AVTED
+643 AVTEG
-648 VTTVNTNEKETKNSG
+648 VTKENNNEEETKNSG

-690 DIIAFIKGMTKK
+690 DIIAFIKQMTRK

>member
-6 QLKRSGRVKKL
+6 QLKRSGRVNRL
-17 IATVVAGMVGIGLIF
+17 VVTVVSGIAGIALIF
-32 NPNYNND
+32 NPNYND
-39 DNKVEAANSVPIN
+39 GDNKVAAANSVPVN
-52 GTIMQYFQWY
+52 GTIMQYYQWY

-67 SLWGKLSSEAKDL
+67 SLWDKLSGDAENL
-80 ANKGFTAV
+80 ADTGFTAV

-118 NSTRTKYGTLSQYTN
+118 NTTRTKYGTLSQYTN

-160 EKVSAYEV
+160 ENVSAYEV
-168 YNDNRLWKVTG
+168 YNDNRLYKVTG
-179 NAVDINAWTKFTFPG
+179 NAVNINAWTKFTFQG

-250 SVVKELKSWGI
+250 AVVKELKSWGI

-289 NTVRSSTGKEMFTVG
+289 NTVRRSTGKEMFTVG

-379 QSSVGEWFKMLAY
+379 QSSVGEWFKMSAY

-405 FYGDYYGVSGS
+405 FYGDYYGISGS
-416 GTYLKAFK
+416 GIYLKAFK

-433 RKKCAYGTQHD
+433 RKNCAYGTQHD

-457 GIGQVANSGLAALI
+457 GLGQVANSGLAALI

-499 NIGDKVTISND
+499 NISDKVTISND

-518 NKSYSVWINEK
+518 NKSYSVWINK
-529 AGGVTSGNST
+529 KT
-539 GNTTGNSTGNTGGST
+539 G
-554 ANTGNSTSN
+554 SN
-563 GANNTGNSNV
+563 ISNRTDNTGNSNV
-573 NGSNNAGT
+573 NGSNNAGINNKN
-581 SNGNSS
+581 NGT
-587 VNNAGT
+587 NNAGT
-593 QVGTTTQDNKNTEK
+593 QINTTATQDNKNTEK
-607 STTKEDKTTVDNS
+607 STAKEDKTTTDNF
-620 ATKDSSTENTSE
+620 ATKDSTTENTTENILE
-632 TPADTTKNTNE
+632 TPADTMKNTNE
-643 AVTED
+643 AVTEG
-648 VTTVNTNEKETKNSG
+648 VTKENNNEEETKNSG

-690 DIIAFIKGMTKK
+690 DIIAFIKQMTRK

>member
-6 QLKRSGRVKKL
+6 QLKRSGRVNKL
-17 IATVVAGMVGIGLIF
+17 IVTVVAGIAGIALIF
-32 NPNYNND
+32 NPNYND
-39 DNKVEAANSVPIN
+39 GDNKVAAANSVPVN
-52 GTIMQYFQWY
+52 GTIMQYYQWY

-67 SLWGKLSSEAKDL
+67 SLWDKLSGDAKNL
-80 ANKGFTAV
+80 ADTGFTAV

-118 NSTRTKYGTLSQYTN
+118 NTTRTKYGTLSQYTN

-168 YNDNRLWKVTG
+168 YNDNRLYKVTG
-179 NAVDINAWTKFTFPG
+179 NPVNINAWTKFTFPG

-202 KWDASCFD
+202 KWDTSCFD

-228 NVSTENHNYDYLM
+228 NVSTENNNYDYLM

-250 SVVKELKSWGI
+250 TVVKELKNWGI
-261 WYTNKCN
+261 WYTNKCD

-379 QSSVGEWFKMLAY
+379 QSSVGEWFKMSAY

-416 GTYLKAFK
+416 GTYLKGFK

-457 GIGQVANSGLAALI
+457 GLDKVANSGLAALI

-499 NIGDKVTISND
+499 NISDKVTISND

-529 AGGVTSGNST
+529 T
-539 GNTTGNSTGNTGGST
+539 G
-554 ANTGNSTSN
+554 SN
-563 GANNTGNSNV
+563 ISNRADNTGNSNV
-573 NGSNNAGT
+573 NGSNNAGINNKN
-581 SNGNSS
+581 NGT
-587 VNNAGT
+587 NNAGT
-593 QVGTTTQDNKNTEK
+593 QINTTATQDNKNTEK
-607 STTKEDKTTVDNS
+607 STAKEDKTTTDNF
-620 ATKDSSTENTSE
+620 ATKDSTTENTTENTTKNTTENILE
-632 TPADTTKNTNE
+632 TATDTMKNTNE
-643 AVTED
+643 AVTEG
-648 VTTVNTNEKETKNSG
+648 VTKENNNEEETKNSG
-663 TVGKVVMSVVGVS
+663 TVGKVVISVVGVS
-676 VIVALIGVAIAKKN
+676 VIAALIGVAIAKKN
-690 DIIAFIKGMTKK
+690 DIIAFIKEMTRK

>member
-6 QLKRSGRVKKL
+6 QLKRSGRVNRL
-17 IATVVAGMVGIGLIF
+17 IVTVVAGIAGIALIF
-32 NPNYNND
+32 NPNYND
-39 DNKVEAANSVPIN
+39 GDNKVAAANSVPVN
-52 GTIMQYFQWY
+52 GTIMQYYQWY

-67 SLWGKLSSEAKDL
+67 SLWDKLSGDAKNL
-80 ANKGFTAV
+80 ADTGFTAV

-118 NSTRTKYGTLSQYTN
+118 NTTRTKYGTLSQYTN

-160 EKVSAYEV
+160 ENVSAYEV
-168 YNDNRLWKVTG
+168 YNDNRLYKVTG
-179 NAVDINAWTKFTFPG
+179 NAVNINAWTKFTFQG

-250 SVVKELKSWGI
+250 AVVKELKSWGI

-289 NTVRSSTGKEMFTVG
+289 NTVRRSTGKEMFTVG

-379 QSSVGEWFKMLAY
+379 QSSVGEWFKMSAY

-405 FYGDYYGVSGS
+405 FYGDYYGISGS
-416 GTYLKAFK
+416 GIYLKAFK

-433 RKKCAYGTQHD
+433 RKNCAYGTQHD

-457 GIGQVANSGLAALI
+457 GLGQVANSGLAALI

-499 NIGDKVTISND
+499 NISDKVTISND

-518 NKSYSVWINEK
+518 NKSYSVWINK
-529 AGGVTSGNST
+529 KT
-539 GNTTGNSTGNTGGST
+539 G
-554 ANTGNSTSN
+554 SN
-563 GANNTGNSNV
+563 ISNRTDNTGNSNV
-573 NGSNNAGT
+573 NGSNNAGINNKN
-581 SNGNSS
+581 NGT
-587 VNNAGT
+587 NNAGT
-593 QVGTTTQDNKNTEK
+593 QINTTATQDNKNTEK
-607 STTKEDKTTVDNS
+607 STAKEDKTTTDNFT
-620 ATKDSSTENTSE
+620 TKDSTTENTTENILE
-632 TPADTTKNTNE
+632 TPADTMKNTNE
-643 AVTED
+643 AVTES
-648 VTTVNTNEKETKNSG
+648 VTKENNNEEETKNSG

-690 DIIAFIKGMTKK
+690 DIIAFIKQMTRK

>member
-6 QLKRSGRVKKL
+6 QLKRSGRVNRL
-17 IATVVAGMVGIGLIF
+17 VVTVVAGIAGIALIF
-32 NPNYNND
+32 NPNYND
-39 DNKVEAANSVPIN
+39 GDNKVAAANSVPVN
-52 GTIMQYFQWY
+52 GTIMQYYQWY

-67 SLWGKLSSEAKDL
+67 SLWDKLSGDAENL
-80 ANKGFTAV
+80 ADTGFTAV

-118 NSTRTKYGTLSQYTN
+118 NTTRTKYGTLSQYTN

-160 EKVSAYEV
+160 ENVSAYEV
-168 YNDNRLWKVTG
+168 YNDNRLYKVTG
-179 NAVDINAWTKFTFPG
+179 NAVNINAWTKFTFQG

-250 SVVKELKSWGI
+250 AVVKELKSWGI

-289 NTVRSSTGKEMFTVG
+289 NTVRRSTGKEMFTVG

-379 QSSVGEWFKMLAY
+379 QSSVGEWFKMSAY

-405 FYGDYYGVSGS
+405 FYGDYYGISGS
-416 GTYLKAFK
+416 GIYLKAFK

-433 RKKCAYGTQHD
+433 RKNCAYGTQHD

-457 GIGQVANSGLAALI
+457 GLGQVANSGLAALI

-499 NIGDKVTISND
+499 NISDKVTISND

-518 NKSYSVWINEK
+518 NKSYSVWINK
-529 AGGVTSGNST
+529 KT
-539 GNTTGNSTGNTGGST
+539 G
-554 ANTGNSTSN
+554 SN
-563 GANNTGNSNV
+563 ISNRTDNTGNSNV
-573 NGSNNAGT
+573 NGSNNAGINNKN
-581 SNGNSS
+581 NGT
-587 VNNAGT
+587 NNAGT
-593 QVGTTTQDNKNTEK
+593 QINTTATQDNKNTEK
-607 STTKEDKTTVDNS
+607 STAKEDKTTTDNF
-620 ATKDSSTENTSE
+620 ATKDSTTENTTENILE
-632 TPADTTKNTNE
+632 TPADTMKNTNE
-643 AVTED
+643 AVTEG
-648 VTTVNTNEKETKNSG
+648 VTKENNNEEETKNSG

-690 DIIAFIKGMTKK
+690 DIIAFIKQMTRK

>member
-6 QLKRSGRVKKL
+6 QLKRSGRVNKL
-17 IATVVAGMVGIGLIF
+17 IVTVVAGIAGIALIF
-32 NPNYNND
+32 NPNYND
-39 DNKVEAANSVPIN
+39 GDNKVAAANSVPVN
-52 GTIMQYFQWY
+52 GTIMQYYQWY

-67 SLWGKLSSEAKDL
+67 SLWDKLSGDAKNL
-80 ANKGFTAV
+80 ADTGFTAV

-118 NSTRTKYGTLSQYTN
+118 NTTRTKYGTLSQYTN

-160 EKVSAYEV
+160 ENVSAYEV
-168 YNDNRLWKVTG
+168 YNDNRLYKVTG
-179 NAVDINAWTKFTFPG
+179 NAVNINAWTKFTFPG

-250 SVVKELKSWGI
+250 AVVKELKSWGI

-379 QSSVGEWFKMLAY
+379 QSSVGEWFKMSAY

-457 GIGQVANSGLAALI
+457 GLGQVANSGLAALI

-499 NIGDKVTISND
+499 NISDKVTISND

-518 NKSYSVWINEK
+518 NKSYSVWINK
-529 AGGVTSGNST
+529 KT
-539 GNTTGNSTGNTGGST
+539 G
-554 ANTGNSTSN
+554 SN
-563 GANNTGNSNV
+563 ISNRTDNTGNSNV
-573 NGSNNAGT
+573 NGSNNAGINNKN
-581 SNGNSS
+581 NGT
-587 VNNAGT
+587 NNAGT
-593 QVGTTTQDNKNTEK
+593 QINTTATQDNKNTEK
-607 STTKEDKTTVDNS
+607 TTAKEDKATTDNF
-620 ATKDSSTENTSE
+620 ATKGSTTENTTENILE
-632 TPADTTKNTNE
+632 TPAGTMKNTNE
-643 AVTED
+643 AVTEG
-648 VTTVNTNEKETKNSG
+648 VTKENNNEEETKNSG

-690 DIIAFIKGMTKK
+690 DIIAFIKQMTRK

>member
-6 QLKRSGRVKKL
+6 QLKRSGRVNKL
-17 IATVVAGMVGIGLIF
+17 IVTVVAGIAGIALIF
-32 NPNYNND
+32 NPNYND
-39 DNKVEAANSVPIN
+39 GDNKVAAANSVPVN
-52 GTIMQYFQWY
+52 GTIMQYYQWY

-67 SLWGKLSSEAKDL
+67 SLWDKLSGDAKNL
-80 ANKGFTAV
+80 ADTGFTAV

-118 NSTRTKYGTLSQYTN
+118 NTTRTKYGTLSQYTN

-168 YNDNRLWKVTG
+168 YNDNRLYKVTG
-179 NAVDINAWTKFTFPG
+179 NTVNINAWTKFTFPG

-250 SVVKELKSWGI
+250 AVVKELKSWGI

-379 QSSVGEWFKMLAY
+379 QSSVEEWFKMSAY

-457 GIGQVANSGLAALI
+457 GLDKAANSGLAALI

-499 NIGDKVTISND
+499 NISDKVTISND

-518 NKSYSVWINEK
+518 NKSYSVWINK
-529 AGGVTSGNST
+529 KT
-539 GNTTGNSTGNTGGST
+539 G
-554 ANTGNSTSN
+554 SN
-563 GANNTGNSNV
+563 ISNRTDNTGNSNV
-573 NGSNNAGT
+573 NGSNNAGINNKN
-581 SNGNSS
+581 NGI
-587 VNNAGT
+587 NNAVT
-593 QVGTTTQDNKNTEK
+593 QINTTATQDNKNTEK
-607 STTKEDKTTVDNS
+607 TTAKEDKATTDNF
-620 ATKDSSTENTSE
+620 ATKGSTTENTTENILE
-632 TPADTTKNTNE
+632 TPAGTMKNTNE
-643 AVTED
+643 AVTEG
-648 VTTVNTNEKETKNSG
+648 VTKENNNEEETKNSG

-690 DIIAFIKGMTKK
+690 DIIAFIKQMTRK